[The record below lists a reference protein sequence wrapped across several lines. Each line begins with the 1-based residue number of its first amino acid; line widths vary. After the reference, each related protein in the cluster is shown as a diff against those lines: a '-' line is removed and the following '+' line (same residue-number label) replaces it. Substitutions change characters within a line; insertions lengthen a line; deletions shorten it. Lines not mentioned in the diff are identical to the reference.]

1 MVLFSVNPGNVS
13 LQFTRLRKIVGTPET
28 VKMLIYCVT
37 LIVTPNNNRSRER
50 LFSVHTV
57 DRGKVNNIGMPKLLG
72 FAVVSTGRS
81 VL

>member
-28 VKMLIYCVT
+28 DNVLIYCVT
-37 LIVTPNNNRSRER
+37 PINNRSRER

>member
-37 LIVTPNNNRSRER
+37 PINNRSRER
-50 LFSVHTV
+50 LYSVHTV
-57 DRGKVNNIGMPKLLG
+57 DRGKVNNIGMPKLLV

>member
-1 MVLFSVNPGNVS
+1 MVLFSVNPGNMS
-13 LQFTRLRKIVGTPET
+13 LQFTRLRKIVGTPLT

-37 LIVTPNNNRSRER
+37 LINNRSRER

-57 DRGKVNNIGMPKLLG
+57 DRGKVSSIGMPKLLG

-81 VL
+81 IL

>member
-37 LIVTPNNNRSRER
+37 PINNRSRER
-50 LFSVHTV
+50 LLSVHKV
-57 DRGKVNNIGMPKLLG
+57 DRGKGNNISMPKLLV
-72 FAVVSTGRS
+72 FSVVSTRRS

>member
-37 LIVTPNNNRSRER
+37 TINNRSRER

-57 DRGKVNNIGMPKLLG
+57 DRGKVNNIGMLKLLG

>member
-13 LQFTRLRKIVGTPET
+13 LQFTRLRKIVGTPDS
-28 VKMLIYCVT
+28 VKRLIYCVT
-37 LIVTPNNNRSRER
+37 IINNRSRER